1 MRAIHAGVKDG
12 ADVIGL
18 DEKLLFDAVVHD
30 VEKKVRR
37 MQLEEYEE
45 DDQSD
50 GQDQQDEQ
58 NEQDEPVQDESM

>member
-37 MQLEEYEE
+37 MQLESYQEE
-45 DDQSD
+45 PQEDYQL
-50 GQDQQDEQ
+50 G
-58 NEQDEPVQDESM
+58 EPVQDESM